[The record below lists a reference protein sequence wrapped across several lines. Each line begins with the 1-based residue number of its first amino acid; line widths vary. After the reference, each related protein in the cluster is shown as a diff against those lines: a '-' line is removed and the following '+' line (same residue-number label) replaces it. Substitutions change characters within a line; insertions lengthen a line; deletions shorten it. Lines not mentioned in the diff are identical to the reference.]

1 MLLTILGFL
10 CGLVLG
16 CRFDFL
22 ILIPAMLLG
31 WFLVAIGGIATG
43 GSAASIMFDLVLV
56 TTALQV
62 GYLGGILAQWTMR
75 SKHALSKSL
84 PEKSSA
90 AADGAF

>member
-22 ILIPAMLLG
+22 ILIPAILLG

-43 GSAASIMFDLVLV
+43 GSATSILFDLVLV
-56 TTALQV
+56 TVALQV
-62 GYLGGILAQWTMR
+62 GYIGGILAQWTVR
-75 SKHALSKSL
+75 SKHTLSKSL
-84 PEKSSA
+84 AEKSST

>member
-22 ILIPAMLLG
+22 ILIPAILLG
-31 WFLVAIGGIATG
+31 WVLAALSGIAVG
-43 GSAASIMFDLVLV
+43 ASVTSTLLDVVLV
-56 TTALQV
+56 TGALQV
-62 GYLGGILAQWTMR
+62 GYIGGILAQWTVR
-75 SKHALSKSL
+75 SKHSLSKSL
-84 PEKSSA
+84 AEKSST